1 MSESQDTNL
10 VDAAEKENTISKPE
24 CAGCQPCTNCT
35 SSNASSD
42 TSSSPSS
49 SPSCSQTCSPSS
61 SPNSMADEHGEHDAD
76 EGMDRAQ
83 FFRTAFACTAM
94 CWGGVTLLP
103 VFMYLNPPQTEDT
116 KSKVTSLEVC
126 KLSELPKGTGRN
138 FRFGSF
144 PALVIHTDDGELH
157 AFKAVC
163 THLGCTVQFRAEKQ
177 DIYCACHGGQYDA
190 ATGKNIAG
198 PPPKPLPAL
207 KAEVI
212 DDKVIVSRV

>member
-10 VDAAEKENTISKPE
+10 IDATEKENTAGKKE
-24 CAGCQPCTNCT
+24 CAGCQPCTNC
-35 SSNASSD
+35 
-42 TSSSPSS
+42 PSS
-49 SPSCSQTCSPSS
+49 MEEQ
-61 SPNSMADEHGEHDAD
+61 EAD

-83 FFRTAFACTAM
+83 FFRAAFACTAM

-103 VFMYLNPPQTEDT
+103 IFMYLNPPQTEET

-144 PALVIHTDDGELH
+144 PALVIHTDDGQLH
-157 AFKAVC
+157 AFKAIC
-163 THLGCTVQFRAEKQ
+163 THLGCTVQFRTDKQ
-177 DIYCACHGGQYDA
+177 DIYCACHGGQYDPS
-190 ATGKNIAG
+190 TGKNIAG

-212 DDKVIVSRV
+212 NDMVIVSRV